1 MAIRLGLPRIPEMS
15 SSVAGGLVRWRGDSY
30 YRITGYDLMDPFL
43 TSVVSHSDL
52 WMFASSRGGLAA
64 GRRDSSHSL
73 FPYETV
79 DKLHASQIHTG
90 PVTVVRCEQNED
102 VYVWEP
108 FSTDGR
114 LRYELERTLLKHNL
128 GCELWFEE
136 HNLTLNLRFRY
147 GWRPSSRFGWVR
159 TCEFENTGKRR
170 QKIEVLD
177 GVQNLLPAGV
187 RQALQDS
194 ASCLVDAYKSAECDQ
209 ASGLALYRLTAN
221 IVDRAIASEA
231 LRTTVAWK
239 SNFDG
244 AETILDSSCRDDFI
258 RGQSTPPVDEF
269 NGRRG
274 AYLLR
279 GVIELDP
286 RVHKLWHMVLD
297 SPVDHVRL
305 ARFHQMDPATTS
317 TAIDDDIRNGRDQLR
332 RRLAGSDALQMTGDE
347 LASAHH
353 ICDVLYNI
361 ARGGTPA
368 DNYQVERSD
377 VARFVAS
384 RNGPVAKRNAH
395 WLRDLPTRLPHPE
408 LLARADATR
417 DVDLLRLCYEY
428 LPLVFSRRHGD
439 PSRPWNQFAI
449 VMESPDGSTFYSYQ
463 GNWRDIFQNW
473 EALARSYPEFLEPMI
488 AKFVNASTVD
498 GFNPYRITRDGIDW
512 EISEPDNPWSSIGY
526 WGDHQIV
533 YLLKLLEASIAHHFG
548 RLIGLLERDVFSY
561 ADVPYDIKP
570 YADIVAD
577 PQNTVDFNQARQ
589 QNTETRVAR
598 IGTDGR
604 LVPDGD
610 DVLLVNLA
618 EKLLVPILSKLSN
631 LVPGGGIW
639 MNTMRPEWNDANNAL
654 VGNGLSVVT
663 ACYLYRHLG
672 VCADILAGGPRRLRL
687 SAPVARWLDA
697 VGAAIAAHD
706 AADDDDR
713 ARRKFMD
720 RAGRAFSDY
729 RAVYID
735 GMGKRVDVDASRVVA
750 VLRSAAELIGATIR
764 ANRRDD
770 DLYHAYNILHLGD
783 GVASVTRLPLMLEGQ
798 VAALSSGLVSPSEAV
813 SLLQAL
819 RRSSLYRADQNSY
832 LLYPWKELPRFA
844 DMNRVPDSILE
855 HSPRLK
861 QMLDDGDNSVIARDA
876 SGQLRF
882 NAALDNAA
890 ALRERLVDFPGAEAS
905 AVLAAYEDVFHH
917 KAFTGRSGTMYGY
930 EGIGCIY
937 WHMVAKLLL
946 AAQSVFEAAQKAGEN
961 RAVVDAL
968 HTHYYDIR
976 SGLGFTK
983 TPAEFGALPLDPY
996 SHTPGYGGARQPGMT
1011 GQVKEEILAR
1021 WGELG
1026 VYVEDGAVR
1035 FDPVLLRDDEFLAA
1049 DARFAY
1055 VDADGKDQSMTL
1067 EAGSLAFTL
1076 CETPIVY
1083 SRGGKTSISVHYADG
1098 RVDTVAGSS
1107 LPAEASALLFARSAV
1122 IRRIDVHVR
1131 GQRHTVD

>member
-15 SSVAGGLVRWRGDSY
+15 SSVAGGLVRWRGGTY
-30 YRITGYDLMDPFL
+30 YRITGYDLMDSFL

-79 DKLHASQIHTG
+79 DRLHASQTYTG
-90 PVTVVRCEQNED
+90 PVTIVRCEQNED

-114 LRYELERTLLKHNL
+114 LRYELERNLYKHNL

-136 HNLTLNLRFRY
+136 NNLTLSLRFRY

-159 TCEFENTGKRR
+159 TCEFENTGERGL
-170 QKIEVLD
+170 KIEVLD

-187 RQALQDS
+187 SQALQDS

-239 SNFDG
+239 SDFDG
-244 AETILDSSCRDDFI
+244 AETILDSSCREDFI
-258 RGQSTPPVDEF
+258 RGRGIPPVDEF

-286 RVHKLWHMVLD
+286 GAHKRWHMVLD

-305 ARFHQMDPATTS
+305 ARFHQMDPATTGV
-317 TAIDDDIRNGRDQLR
+317 AIDDSIREGRDQLR
-332 RRLAGSDALQMTGDE
+332 DRLAGSDALQLTGDE
-347 LASAHH
+347 LVSAHH
-353 ICDVLYNI
+353 ICNVLYNV
-361 ARGGTPA
+361 ARGGAPS
-368 DNYQVERSD
+368 DNYQVERND
-377 VARFVAS
+377 VARFITS
-384 RNGPVAKRNAH
+384 RNGPVAKRNAV
-395 WLRDLPTRLPHPE
+395 WLRDLPARLPHPE
-408 LLARADATR
+408 LLARADATQ
-417 DVDLLRLCYEY
+417 DADLLRLCYEY

-473 EALARSYPEFLEPMI
+473 EALARSYPEFLEPII

-498 GFNPYRITRDGIDW
+498 GFNPYRITREGIDW
-512 EISEPDNPWSSIGY
+512 EIPEPGDPWSSIGY

-533 YLLKLLEASIAHHFG
+533 YLLKLLEASIAYHPG
-548 RLIGLLERDVFSY
+548 RLTGLLERDLFSY
-561 ADVPYDIKP
+561 ADIPYDITP

-577 PQNTVDFNQARQ
+577 PQNTVAFNQIRQ

-610 DVLLVNLA
+610 RVLLVNLA

-631 LVPGGGIW
+631 LVPDGGIW

-663 ACYLYRHLG
+663 ACYLYRHIR
-672 VCADILAGGPRRLRL
+672 VCASILERGPRRLRL

-697 VGAAIAAHD
+697 VGDAITAHGGEKDD
-706 AADDDDR
+706 AR
-713 ARRKFMD
+713 ARRRFMD
-720 RAGRAFSDY
+720 SAGRAFADY
-729 RAVYID
+729 RSVYAD
-735 GMGKRVDVDASRVVA
+735 GMGKRVDVDSPRVVA
-750 VLRSAAELIGATIR
+750 VLRAATELIGATIR

-798 VAALSSGLVSPSEAV
+798 VAALSSGLVTPSEAV
-813 SLLQAL
+813 SLLRAL
-819 RRSSLYRADQNSY
+819 RASSLYRADQNSY

-861 QMLDDGDNSVIARDA
+861 RMLDDGDDSVLARDA
-876 SGQLRF
+876 NGQLRF
-882 NAALDNAA
+882 HAALDNAA
-890 ALRERLVDFPGAEAS
+890 ALRERLVDFPRAEAS

-946 AAQSVFEAAQKAGEN
+946 AAQSVFETAQQTGED
-961 RAVVDAL
+961 RAVTEAL
-968 HTHYYDIR
+968 RAHYYDIR
-976 SGLGFTK
+976 AGLGFMK
-983 TPAEFGALPLDPY
+983 SPAEFGAFPLDPY

-1026 VYVEDGAVR
+1026 VYVDNGAIR
-1035 FDPVLLRDDEFLAA
+1035 FDPVLLRDAEYLAA
-1049 DARFAY
+1049 GARFAY
-1055 VDADGKDQSMTL
+1055 VDAGGKEQSITL
-1067 EAGSLAFTL
+1067 EASSLAFTL
-1076 CETPIVY
+1076 CDTPIVY
-1083 SRGGKTSISVHYADG
+1083 RRGGKASISVHYADG
-1098 RVDTVAGSS
+1098 RDDTVAGNS
-1107 LPAEASALLFARSAV
+1107 LPAEVSALVFARSAV
-1122 IRRIDVHVR
+1122 IQRIDVHLGDR
-1131 GQRHTVD
+1131 RRTVN